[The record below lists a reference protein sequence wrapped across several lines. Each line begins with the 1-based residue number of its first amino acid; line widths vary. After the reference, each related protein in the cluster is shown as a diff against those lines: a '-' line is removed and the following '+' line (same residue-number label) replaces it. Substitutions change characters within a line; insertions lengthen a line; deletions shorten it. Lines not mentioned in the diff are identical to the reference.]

1 MDFNEKKQKN
11 PKKSRGRA
19 AKGHPG
25 RGGARPSA
33 SRANR
38 AGQDGHSPGFSRT
51 ATPHRVNRLSEP
63 GPLIYSRGGGAQ
75 VSLSE

>member
-11 PKKSRGRA
+11 PKKVAGGPRRGTPGAEGRGRP
-19 AKGHPG
+19 H
-25 RGGARPSA
+25 RER
-33 SRANR
+33 NR